1 MTNYAAIAQ
10 QAVAACA
17 QPQARALADDPAPQA
32 TINLTRQI
40 EHVLLGRT
48 WEQRARALSLVA
60 INAGHSILV
69 DGVPMREAS
78 IAE

>member
-1 MTNYAAIAQ
+1 MTNYATIAQ
-10 QAVAACA
+10 QAVAQAA

-48 WEQRARALSLVA
+48 WEQKMRALSLVA
-60 INAGHSILV
+60 INAGHSIVV
-69 DGVPMREAS
+69 DGVPMREE
-78 IAE
+78 ILP

>member
-1 MTNYAAIAQ
+1 MTNFAAIAQ

-17 QPQARALADDPAPQA
+17 QPQARALADDPAPHT

-69 DGVPMREAS
+69 DGTPMREE
-78 IAE
+78 IVP